1 VTVAGWAVHF
11 GTMVLLETAIAA
23 GLGYTAYSLW
33 SISRSFDA
41 EEGVVKA
48 EGRVAGV
55 EFYKENIDHGF
66 PLLINTGI
74 VIFPLSLGNSRD
86 EEFLHSKWGL
96 ADGTVLKDMKARIN
110 EEPVIRVSDTEKGL
124 QSVLEEHQIASRPF
138 STTPP
143 IISYS
148 YDIKT
153 LPVWYDVKAG
163 VISTERKWVAMH
175 AAWARRPAGAVTV
188 AAGMAVIAAG
198 QAIKHS
204 YSSVLPC
211 DCLTCKYKG
220 GKKVMGGDV
229 KEKGVS
235 N

>member
-1 VTVAGWAVHF
+1 
-11 GTMVLLETAIAA
+11 MVLLETAVLV

-33 SISRSFDA
+33 SVSRSFEA
-41 EEGVVKA
+41 EEGVTQA

-74 VIFPLSLGNSRD
+74 VIFPLSLGTSRD

-96 ADGTVLKDMKARIN
+96 ADGTVLKDMKTRN
-110 EEPVIRVSDTEKGL
+110 DEHPVIRVSDTEQGL
-124 QSVLEEHQIASRPF
+124 QTVLEEHQIPTRPF
-138 STTPP
+138 SATPP

-175 AAWARRPAGAVTV
+175 AAWARRPFGAVTV
-188 AAGMAVIAAG
+188 AAGMAVIAVG

-211 DCLTCKYKG
+211 DCLVCKYKG
-220 GKKVMGGDV
+220 GKKVTGGSI
-229 KEKGVS
+229 KEAGVGC
-235 N
+235 